1 MVKKELSEE
10 EKDLLAVREYFRKH
24 PIKDGSEANAIMR
37 QMMAELL
44 NGSLESELDE
54 SLGYTKYDYKNKQT
68 DNSRNGSY
76 KKTLHTS
83 YGDMDINEPRDR
95 NSEYEP
101 IAVKKHQNTLN
112 QDIEEKIISM
122 YAKGMTTSDI
132 EYHIRDLYGIELSDS
147 SISRITDKIMPIIKE
162 WQIRPLEEVYAVVFL
177 DAVHFN
183 VRSEGRIIKKAVYVA
198 IGIDL
203 NGFRDVLGLWIGENE
218 SARFWAGI
226 LTDIRN
232 RGVNDILICCV
243 DGLTGFTNAI
253 EAVYPQCEI
262 QHCVIHQIRN
272 STKFVSYKDI
282 KALMADLKSVYQA
295 PNEQSGLYALEE
307 FERKWEKYPKIAQ
320 SWKQNWAT
328 LSTYFKYPQ
337 EVRTLIYTTNQIEN
351 FNRALRKVTKNKS
364 VFPTDDALLKM
375 IYLAMMDTTR
385 KWTQVQRNWGVI
397 YSQLSIYFS
406 DRI

>member
-24 PIKDGSEANAIMR
+24 PIKDGREANAIMR

-83 YGDMDINEPRDR
+83 YGDMDINVPRDR

-203 NGFRDVLGLWIGENE
+203 NGIRDVLGLWIGENE

-226 LTDIRN
+226 LSDLRN

-253 EAVYPQCEI
+253 EAVYPKCEI
-262 QHCVIHQIRN
+262 QHCIIHQIRS

-307 FERKWEKYPKIAQ
+307 FENKWAKYPKIAQ

-375 IYLAMMDTTR
+375 IYLATMDTTR

>member
-307 FERKWEKYPKIAQ
+307 FESKWEKYPKIAQ

-337 EVRTLIYTTNQIEN
+337 QVRTLIYTTNQIEN

-375 IYLAMMDTTR
+375 IYLATMDTTR

>member
-83 YGDMDINEPRDR
+83 YGDMDINVPRDR

-203 NGFRDVLGLWIGENE
+203 NGIRDVLGLWIGENE

-226 LTDIRN
+226 LSDLRN

-253 EAVYPQCEI
+253 EAVYPKCEI
-262 QHCVIHQIRN
+262 QHCIIHQIRN

-307 FERKWEKYPKIAQ
+307 FENKWAKYPKIAQ

-337 EVRTLIYTTNQIEN
+337 DVRTLIYTTNQIEN

-375 IYLAMMDTTR
+375 IYLATMDTTR

>member
-24 PIKDGSEANAIMR
+24 PIKDGREANAIMR

-83 YGDMDINEPRDR
+83 YGDMDINVPRDR

-226 LTDIRN
+226 LSDIRN

-253 EAVYPQCEI
+253 EAVYPKCEI
-262 QHCVIHQIRN
+262 QHCIIHQIRS

-307 FERKWEKYPKIAQ
+307 FENKWAKYPKIAQ

-375 IYLAMMDTTR
+375 IYLATMDTTR

>member
-83 YGDMDINEPRDR
+83 YGDMDINVPRDR

-203 NGFRDVLGLWIGENE
+203 NGIRDVLGLWIGENE

-226 LTDIRN
+226 LSDIRN

-253 EAVYPQCEI
+253 EAVYPKCEI
-262 QHCVIHQIRN
+262 QHCIIHQIRN

-307 FERKWEKYPKIAQ
+307 FENKWAKYPKIAQ

-375 IYLAMMDTTR
+375 IYLATMDTTR